1 MLSIL
6 THRLWTGQDYFLSVA
21 DHFPTTDGLCMTT
34 IIKSVTQRRVG
45 IDIGGTFTDMFLI
58 EPDGTSRIY
67 KSPTTPKDPSEGL
80 INVLTKAADDLGE
93 ELVDFLSQVETIVHG
108 TTIATNA
115 VLTRK
120 GAKTGFVTTS
130 GFKDLLNMRRGI
142 RKRQNDS
149 KYAPPEP
156 LVPRELIATVDQ
168 RTDVNG
174 DEVVP
179 LDEGQVRAAAELFRN
194 QQVEAV
200 AISYLWSFLDPA
212 HEDRTKEILLEELPG
227 IFVTSSN
234 EVLPQIRAYER
245 HSTTV
250 LNAFTGPKLQ
260 NYLANIERQLIDRG
274 FGGTLLIVQSNGGV
288 MSPEVA
294 SNSAASALLS
304 GPAAG
309 PEAALRYARRH
320 SSEDV
325 ITVDMGGTSFD
336 VSLVRKGQPLLT
348 EESEIGGYRVALPML
363 DIHTVGAGGGSLV
376 WIDSGGIL
384 RVGPESA
391 TADPG
396 PVSYGRGGKI
406 PTTTD
411 ADLLMGYLNPDF
423 FGDGAFSLDLD
434 AARQS
439 VQENIA
445 GPLGLTLN
453 EAVDGINRVIN
464 ATMAE
469 AVNEVSVKRGFDPR
483 EFTLVVAGGAGPI
496 HAVPIAQELGIRKII
511 VPRESSVFCAVGTLV
526 TDLKHMYARTFASET
541 ETLDL
546 KRASAILREMKAEA
560 EETLRHERIS
570 PDQSEFRFSADIRY
584 IGQFDEVEVPIK
596 FDGTLS
602 ESSLQEAVNEFNR
615 VHEQLNGYVLRDEPT
630 ELITLRLTALGHTAK
645 PSLAETPSGGTDPAH
660 ALKNTRIALF
670 NGVETKTDVFD
681 GLKLTRDNRILG
693 PAIIEQPTTTIVLLS
708 GFELN
713 VDPQGNYVIEPLD

>member
-1 MLSIL
+1 
-6 THRLWTGQDYFLSVA
+6 
-21 DHFPTTDGLCMTT
+21 MTT
-34 IIKSVTQRRVG
+34 ITKTAIQRRVG
-45 IDIGGTFTDMFLI
+45 IDIGGTFTDMFLV

-80 INVLTKAADDLGE
+80 INVLAKAAADVGE
-93 ELVDFLSQVETIVHG
+93 DLVDFLGKVETIVHG
-108 TTIATNA
+108 TTIATNS

-120 GAKTGFVTTS
+120 GAKTGFVTTA
-130 GFKDLLNMRRGI
+130 GFRDLLNMRRGI
-142 RKRQNDS
+142 RSRQNDS

-156 LVPRELIATVDQ
+156 LVPRELIATVEQ
-168 RTDVNG
+168 RNDVNG
-174 DEVVP
+174 DEIIP
-179 LDEGQVRAAAELFRN
+179 LNEQQVFDAADHFRS
-194 QQVEAV
+194 QGVEAV
-200 AISYLWSFLDPA
+200 AVSYLWSFIAPE
-212 HEDRTKEILLEELPG
+212 HENRTKEILQEELPG
-227 IFVTSSN
+227 IFITSSS

-260 NYLANIERQLIDRG
+260 TYLANIEAQLNDRG

-288 MSPEVA
+288 MSPEIA
-294 SNSAASALLS
+294 SVSAASALLS
-304 GPAAG
+304 GPAAA

-320 SSEDV
+320 GSEDV

-336 VSLVRKGQPLLT
+336 VSLVHKGQPLLT

-384 RVGPESA
+384 RVGPQSA

-396 PVSYGRGGKI
+396 PVSYGRGGTI

-411 ADLLMGYLNPDF
+411 ADLLMGYLNPKF
-423 FGDGAFSLDLD
+423 FGDGAFSLDLE
-434 AARQS
+434 AARQA
-439 VQENIA
+439 VLRNIA
-445 GPLGLTLN
+445 QPLGLTLD
-453 EAVDGINRVIN
+453 EAVDGIYRVIN

-526 TDLKHMYARTFASET
+526 TDLKHMYARTFASEIK
-541 ETLDL
+541 TLNL
-546 KRASAILREMKAEA
+546 ARASTVLREMKSEA
-560 EETLRHERIS
+560 EETLLQEQIS
-570 PDQSEFRFSADIRY
+570 PEQCEFRFSADIRY
-584 IGQFDEVEVPIK
+584 IGQFDEVEVPIS
-596 FDGTLS
+596 FEGRLS
-602 ESSLQEAVNEFNR
+602 EASIADAVQEFER
-615 VHEQLNGYVLRDEPT
+615 IHEQLNGYVLHGEPT

-645 PSLAETPSGGTDPAH
+645 PAVVETPSGGTDPGH
-660 ALKNTRIALF
+660 ALKGTRNARFDGI
-670 NGVETKTDVFD
+670 EMKTNVFD
-681 GLKLTRDNRILG
+681 GLKLSRDNRILG

-708 GFELN
+708 GFEMT
-713 VDPQGNYVIEPLD
+713 VDTQGNYVIEPLD